1 MLRHDP
7 IYPSHR
13 SPVVADNV
21 VATSQPLATQAG
33 LLMMQQGGNAV
44 DAAIATAAALTVV
57 EPTGNGLRRNGRRIL
72 EWRNVS
78 ANQ

>member
-44 DAAIATAAALTVV
+44 DLSLIH
-57 EPTGNGLRRNGRRIL
+57 I
-72 EWRNVS
+72 
-78 ANQ
+78 